1 MNKKLE
7 TQEFNIPNDDIE
19 CWERYPKHRWVYD
32 LSRLLDA
39 QNIKWSPFATDSLTV
54 KESNMRLVS
63 NKSVISDTGYIYVQR
78 ANTDYI
84 ITELYI
90 VKGEI
95 KLIRYV
101 DPATGANLS
110 SLHGNTELRLNA
122 FVSLY
127 FQKFTGVFTAK
138 MISDEIY
145 GAFLRPYLGITY
157 ESNQDIIKLVR
168 RIYKKSS
175 ITVNGL
181 TDQVHQELLAT

>member
-1 MNKKLE
+1 VNKKLE

-19 CWERYPKHRWVYD
+19 CWEKYPKHRWVYD

-54 KESNMRLVS
+54 KKSNISLISSRP
-63 NKSVISDTGYIYVQR
+63 ITSDTGYIYIQKPSE
-78 ANTDYI
+78 DYV

-95 KLIRYV
+95 KLIRYI
-101 DPATGANLS
+101 DPLTKASISN
-110 SLHGNTELRLNA
+110 LHGNTELRLSA

-127 FQKFTGVFTAK
+127 FQKYTGVLTAK
-138 MISDEIY
+138 MISDEMY

-157 ESNQDIIKLVR
+157 ETNQDILKLIK

-175 ITVNGL
+175 VTINGL
-181 TDQVHQELLAT
+181 SDRVHQELLAT

>member
-1 MNKKLE
+1 VNKKLE